1 MQSSLLAVQKNAGET
16 EGRKGVKGLLLLG
29 QEKVPHGFGLRT
41 GDPSDTADGAGTK
54 GGRPAKHGLLGRT
67 GGWLS
72 EPQTSISC
80 PEIWYPRLGRGGKE
94 GLCVFVG
101 ILRDFGI
108 LIKTLSH

>member
-1 MQSSLLAVQKNAGET
+1 M
-16 EGRKGVKGLLLLG
+16 KGLLLLG

-72 EPQTSISC
+72 EPQTSISF
-80 PEIWYPRLGRGGKE
+80 PERWYPRLGKGRKE

-101 ILRDFGI
+101 VLRGFGI
-108 LIKTLSH
+108 LMKTLSHYS